1 MWWQALMQT
10 NVYIDGFNLYYG
22 AVRGTTL
29 KWLDLRRVIEN
40 VFPSD
45 KINSIHYFTAP
56 IHPRPGN
63 VGAPQRQ
70 QAYWRALETI
80 PGFQLHLGAFRT
92 REITRPLVKPIAGL
106 PNYVTV
112 SDYEEKRSD
121 VNLASRLL
129 LDGCQT
135 KFEQAVVVTNDADF
149 VTPLTY
155 VRDEL
160 GLKICLLNPVVR
172 GRTQKQLAQSVSF
185 VKRLRPRHLRAAQL
199 PAVVKDNRGA
209 ILKPADW

>member
-1 MWWQALMQT
+1 MKT

-22 AVRGTTL
+22 AVKGTQF
-29 KWLDLRRVIEN
+29 KWLDLRRVVEL

-45 KINSIHYFTAP
+45 DIQEIHYFTAP

-63 VGAPQRQ
+63 VRAPQRQ
-70 QAYWRALETI
+70 QIYWRALQTI
-80 PGFQLHLGAFRT
+80 AGLQLHLGVFRT
-92 REITRPLVKPIAGL
+92 REITRPLVKPVSGL
-106 PNYVTV
+106 PRYVEV

-129 LDGCQT
+129 LDGCQA

-149 VTPLTY
+149 VTPLKS

-160 GLKICLLNPVVR
+160 GMTICLLNPGIR
-172 GRTQKQLAQSVSF
+172 QRTQKQLAQSVSF
-185 VKRLRPRHLRAAQL
+185 VKRLRNTHLRAAQL
-199 PAVVKDNRGA
+199 PTVLNDTQGA
-209 ILKPADW
+209 IRKPSEW